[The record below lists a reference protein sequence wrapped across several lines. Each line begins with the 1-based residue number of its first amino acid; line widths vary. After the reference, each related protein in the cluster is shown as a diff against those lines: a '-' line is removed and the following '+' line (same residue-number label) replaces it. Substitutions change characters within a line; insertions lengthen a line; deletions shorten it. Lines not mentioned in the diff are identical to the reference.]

1 HLLPRDAATKPRR
14 HRRPR
19 RLRPPPYNSSVTPS
33 PPTPSPV
40 LAVLTSPPPFATAT
54 TAAIIS
60 PLRLAPL
67 PRLSLVITELGNGDM
82 GWIEDF
88 CVNSAWPESGEVPTV
103 SGIFRRARKW
113 TVGKTRALDHPCAS
127 LTNPND

>member
-19 RLRPPPYNSSVTPS
+19 RLRSPPYNSSVTPS

-40 LAVLTSPPPFATAT
+40 LAVPTSPPPFATAT

-82 GWIEDF
+82 GWIENF
-88 CVNSAWPESGEVPTV
+88 LRKQCLAGIRRGSGSLGNFPAS
-103 SGIFRRARKW
+103 SGMDC
-113 TVGKTRALDHPCAS
+113 G
-127 LTNPND
+127 